1 MNQEPI
7 GNNTKRKTQ
16 KNKQKIIN
24 MRTLKKIKKTFK
36 NFIRTNFDIKI
47 KVLSAPSV
55 IICLT
60 KIPTL
65 KQSEFVAKARLAE
78 EQILK
83 EELTWNK
90 GKSRSFRVEAQRPT
104 MSTEVKQNW
113 IPENINYYY
122 YYYYYYYYIFSVYFF
137 KVFIT
142 SQWYIKFLDY
152 LQILKYSHT

>member
-16 KNKQKIIN
+16 KNKQKIIS

-36 NFIRTNFDIKI
+36 NFIRTNFYIKI

-83 EELTWNK
+83 EELT
-90 GKSRSFRVEAQRPT
+90 
-104 MSTEVKQNW
+104 
-113 IPENINYYY
+113 
-122 YYYYYYYYIFSVYFF
+122 
-137 KVFIT
+137 
-142 SQWYIKFLDY
+142 
-152 LQILKYSHT
+152 